1 MKKSLTTVIKPFG
14 KALQGIAF
22 WVSYN
27 KMYFNNHKLQEAP
40 ITLEFCKLLQ
50 SNFTDGQN
58 VFQEEMLK
66 KIYHSDVKTLERVDL
81 LIKDKN
87 RKELFAIEFKTDVN
101 AAKIDADI
109 NKLLK
114 IKLARPDIT
123 CYLIVVLEKRH
134 NKRFIDNKGVA
145 VKKIIKIKNTIG
157 FYKVRRVCKS
167 IASFNLE
174 KTYKAN
180 YALLIEVFI

>member
-1 MKKSLTTVIKPFG
+1 MKKSLTTIIKPFG

-66 KIYHSDVKTLERVDL
+66 KIYHSDVKTMERVDL

-87 RKELFAIEFKTDVN
+87 RKELFAIEFKTDVTVGIE
-101 AAKIDADI
+101 KLVDAEE
-109 NKLLK
+109 
-114 IKLARPDIT
+114 
-123 CYLIVVLEKRH
+123 V
-134 NKRFIDNKGVA
+134 VA
-145 VKKIIKIKNTIG
+145 VVVAISGSEADTI
-157 FYKVRRVCKS
+157 
-167 IASFNLE
+167 E
-174 KTYKAN
+174 
-180 YALLIEVFI
+180 